1 LTKPRKLDP
10 RVIRTRK
17 LLLDALLEL
26 IPEIGFYNIT
36 IQAITERAGLN
47 RATFYLHFTD
57 KDELLSAAI
66 KDVLA
71 ELENISIP
79 RESNQKVMDLD
90 GSKDLFIHL
99 FEHVAKHSDFYRIML
114 GERSVASFAAQMQ
127 DYIEQMGLRWLAQAN
142 INNSRMTIPVEIF
155 ISFLGAAYLGVI
167 KWWIQND
174 MPHSAEYMATQFM
187 ELTLMGIH
195 RSLGLQTSG

>member
-1 LTKPRKLDP
+1 MTKSRKIDP
-10 RVIRTRK
+10 RIIRTRK

-26 IPEIGFYNIT
+26 IPEIGFYDIT

-47 RATFYLHFTD
+47 RATFYAD

-66 KDVLA
+66 QDVLA

-79 RESNQKVMDLD
+79 RELNPKTLDID

-99 FEHVAKHSDFYRIML
+99 FEHVARHSDFYRIML
-114 GERSVASFAAQMQ
+114 GERSVASFALQMQ
-127 DYIEQMGLRWLAQAN
+127 DYIEQMGLRWLAQFN
-142 INNSRMTIPVEIF
+142 INKNRMSMPEEIF
-155 ISFLGAAYLGVI
+155 ISFLGAAYLGVM
-167 KWWIQND
+167 KWWLQND
-174 MPHSAEYMATQFM
+174 MPYSAEYMAAQFM

-195 RSLGLQTSG
+195 RSMGLEKP

>member
-1 LTKPRKLDP
+1 LTKSRKIDP
-10 RVIRTRK
+10 RVLRTRK

-26 IPEIGFYNIT
+26 IPEMGFYAIT
-36 IQAITERAGLN
+36 VQAITERAGLN

-79 RESNQKVMDLD
+79 QEITPGTLD
-90 GSKDLFIHL
+90 MNSSKDLFLFL
-99 FEHVAKHSDFYRIML
+99 FEHVAKHRDFYRVML
-114 GERSVASFAAQMQ
+114 GERSVASFALQMQ
-127 DYIEQMGLRWLAQAN
+127 DYIEQMGLRWLAQSN
-142 INNSRMTIPVEIF
+142 INKTRMAIPVEIF
-155 ISFLGAAYLGVI
+155 ISFLGAGYLGLI

-195 RSLGLQTSG
+195 RSMGLQTP

>member
-1 LTKPRKLDP
+1 LTKSRKIDP

-26 IPEIGFYNIT
+26 IPEMGFYAIT
-36 IQAITERAGLN
+36 VQAITERAGLN

-79 RESNQKVMDLD
+79 QEITPGTLDMDS
-90 GSKDLFIHL
+90 SKELFIYL
-99 FEHVAKHSDFYRIML
+99 FEHVARHSDFYRVML
-114 GERSVASFAAQMQ
+114 GERSVASFAQQMQ
-127 DYIEQMGLRWLAQAN
+127 DYIEQMGLRWLAQSN
-142 INNSRMTIPVEIF
+142 INKTRMAIPVEIF
-155 ISFLGAAYLGVI
+155 ISFLGAGYLGLI

-174 MPHSAEYMATQFM
+174 MPYSAEYMATQFM

-195 RSLGLQTSG
+195 RSMGLQTP

>member
-1 LTKPRKLDP
+1 
-10 RVIRTRK
+10 

-26 IPEIGFYNIT
+26 IPEMGFYAIT
-36 IQAITERAGLN
+36 VQAITERAGLN

-79 RESNQKVMDLD
+79 RESHQNTIDMDS
-90 GSKDLFIHL
+90 SKDLFVHF
-99 FEHVAKHSDFYRIML
+99 FEHVARHGDFYRVML
-114 GERSVASFAAQMQ
+114 GERSVASFALQMQ

-142 INNSRMTIPVEIF
+142 INKNRMTIPVEIF
-155 ISFLGAAYLGVI
+155 MSFLGAAYLGVI

-174 MPHSAEYMATQFM
+174 MPYSAEYMAAQFM

-195 RSLGLQTSG
+195 RSMGLQTP

>member
-1 LTKPRKLDP
+1 LTKSRKIDP

-26 IPEIGFYNIT
+26 IPEMGFYAIT
-36 IQAITERAGLN
+36 VQAITERAGLN

-79 RESNQKVMDLD
+79 RESHQNTIDMDS
-90 GSKDLFIHL
+90 SKDLFVHF
-99 FEHVAKHSDFYRIML
+99 FEHVAQHIHFYRVML
-114 GERSVASFAAQMQ
+114 GERSVASFALQMQ

-142 INNSRMTIPVEIF
+142 INKNRMTIPVEIF
-155 ISFLGAAYLGVI
+155 MSFLGAAYLGVI

-174 MPHSAEYMATQFM
+174 MPYSAEYMAAQFM

-195 RSLGLQTSG
+195 RSMGLQTP